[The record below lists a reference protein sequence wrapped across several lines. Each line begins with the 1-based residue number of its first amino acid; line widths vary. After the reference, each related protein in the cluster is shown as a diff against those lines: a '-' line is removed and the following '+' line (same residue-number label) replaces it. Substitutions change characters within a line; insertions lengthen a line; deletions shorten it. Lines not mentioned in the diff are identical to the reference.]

1 MLSQL
6 YKKIRLLTRKGKEPY
21 SSIYKIV
28 GFYPNNPDLYKQA
41 FLHKSQSIEDDD
53 GKWLNNERLEFLGD
67 AILSAVVADIVYKHF
82 QNKREGFLTNTR
94 SKIVSRDS
102 MNRIGLSL
110 GIDHLLRYSINVHA
124 QHEAHNSN
132 MLGNALEALIGA
144 IYLDQGFDACYRF
157 IDDVLIKKHIDIDKI
172 SETEVNFKSNLIEW
186 GQKNRL
192 PISFE
197 IIESFQDEQSNPV
210 FQTAAVLVETG
221 EHIGIGIGYSKKESQ
236 QNAAQMAMKKIRTDR
251 IFQQHI
257 LGLKKKLREEK
268 KAREEVEQT
277 DGQNIVVEES
287 SSEVERIDLSPI
299 SKEAVAE

>member
-1 MLSQL
+1 MH
-6 YKKIRLLTRKGKEPY
+6 KGKEPY
-21 SSIYKIV
+21 LSIYKIV
-28 GFYPNNPDLYKQA
+28 GFYPDNIQLYKQA
-41 FLHKSQSIEDDD
+41 FLHKSQSIEDDE

-236 QNAAQMAMKKIRTDR
+236 QNAAQMAMKIIRTDR

-299 SKEAVAE
+299 SKEAIAE

>member
-1 MLSQL
+1 MH
-6 YKKIRLLTRKGKEPY
+6 KGKEPY
-21 SSIYKIV
+21 LSIYKIV
-28 GFYPNNPDLYKQA
+28 GFYPDNIQLYKQA
-41 FLHKSQSIEDDD
+41 FLHKSQSIEDDE

-268 KAREEVEQT
+268 KAREEVEQS

>member
-1 MLSQL
+1 MH
-6 YKKIRLLTRKGKEPY
+6 KGKEPY
-21 SSIYKIV
+21 LSIYKIV
-28 GFYPNNPDLYKQA
+28 GFYPDNIQLYKQA
-41 FLHKSQSIEDDD
+41 FLHKSQSIEDDE
-53 GKWLNNERLEFLGD
+53 GKWVNNERLEFLGD

-236 QNAAQMAMKKIRTDR
+236 QNAAQMTMKKIRTDR

-277 DGQNIVVEES
+277 DGQKIVVEES

>member
-1 MLSQL
+1 MH
-6 YKKIRLLTRKGKEPY
+6 KGKEPY
-21 SSIYKIV
+21 LSIYKIV
-28 GFYPNNPDLYKQA
+28 GFYPDNIQLYKQA
-41 FLHKSQSIEDDD
+41 FLHKSQSIEDDE

-157 IDDVLIKKHIDIDKI
+157 IDDVLIKKHIEIDKI

>member
-1 MLSQL
+1 MH
-6 YKKIRLLTRKGKEPY
+6 KGKEPY
-21 SSIYKIV
+21 LSIYKIV
-28 GFYPNNPDLYKQA
+28 GFYPDNIQLYKQA
-41 FLHKSQSIEDDD
+41 FLHKSQSIEDDE

-144 IYLDQGFDACYRF
+144 IYLDQGFDACYWF

-299 SKEAVAE
+299 SKEAIAE

>member
-1 MLSQL
+1 MH
-6 YKKIRLLTRKGKEPY
+6 KGKEPY
-21 SSIYKIV
+21 LSIYKIV
-28 GFYPNNPDLYKQA
+28 GFYPDNIQLYKQA
-41 FLHKSQSIEDDD
+41 FLHKSQSIEDDE

-132 MLGNALEALIGA
+132 MQGNALEALIGA

>member
-1 MLSQL
+1 MH
-6 YKKIRLLTRKGKEPY
+6 KGKEPY
-21 SSIYKIV
+21 LSIYKIV
-28 GFYPNNPDLYKQA
+28 GFYPDNIQLYKQA
-41 FLHKSQSIEDDD
+41 FLHKSQSIEDDE

-236 QNAAQMAMKKIRTDR
+236 QNAAQMTMKKIRTDR

-277 DGQNIVVEES
+277 DGQKIVVEES

>member
-1 MLSQL
+1 M
-6 YKKIRLLTRKGKEPY
+6 
-21 SSIYKIV
+21 SIYKIV
-28 GFYPNNPDLYKQA
+28 GFYPDNIQLYQQA

-102 MNRIGLSL
+102 MNRIGSSL
-110 GIDHLLRYSINVHA
+110 GIDHMLRYSVNMHA

-157 IDDVLIKKHIDIDKI
+157 IRDVLIKKHIDIDKI

-192 PISFE
+192 PVSFE

-210 FQTAAVLVETG
+210 FQTAAVLLETG

-251 IFQQHI
+251 TFQQHI

-268 KAREEVEQT
+268 KAREEMEQNAE
-277 DGQNIVVEES
+277 QNAEANEV
-287 SSEVERIDLSPI
+287 SSEVKGFGLSAVQ
-299 SKEAVAE
+299 KEAVVE

>member
-1 MLSQL
+1 MH
-6 YKKIRLLTRKGKEPY
+6 KGKEPY
-21 SSIYKIV
+21 LSIYKIV
-28 GFYPNNPDLYKQA
+28 GFYPDNIQLYKQA
-41 FLHKSQSIEDDD
+41 FLHKSQSIEDDE

-124 QHEAHNSN
+124 QHEDHNSN

>member
-1 MLSQL
+1 MH
-6 YKKIRLLTRKGKEPY
+6 KGKEPY
-21 SSIYKIV
+21 LSIYKIV
-28 GFYPNNPDLYKQA
+28 GFYPDNIQLYKQA
-41 FLHKSQSIEDDD
+41 FLHKSQSIEDDE

-144 IYLDQGFDACYRF
+144 ICLDQGFDACYRF
-157 IDDVLIKKHIDIDKI
+157 IDDILIKKHIDIDKI

>member
-1 MLSQL
+1 MH
-6 YKKIRLLTRKGKEPY
+6 KGKEPY
-21 SSIYKIV
+21 LSIYKIV
-28 GFYPNNPDLYKQA
+28 GFYPDNIQLYKQA
-41 FLHKSQSIEDDD
+41 FLHKSQSIEDDE
-53 GKWLNNERLEFLGD
+53 GIWLNNERLEFLGD

-299 SKEAVAE
+299 SKEAIAE

>member
-1 MLSQL
+1 MH
-6 YKKIRLLTRKGKEPY
+6 KGKEPY
-21 SSIYKIV
+21 LSIYKIV
-28 GFYPNNPDLYKQA
+28 GFYPDNIQLYKQA
-41 FLHKSQSIEDDD
+41 FLHKSQSIEDDE

-197 IIESFQDEQSNPV
+197 IIDSFQDEQSNPV

>member
-299 SKEAVAE
+299 SKEAIAE

>member
-1 MLSQL
+1 MH
-6 YKKIRLLTRKGKEPY
+6 KGKEPY
-21 SSIYKIV
+21 LSIYKIV
-28 GFYPNNPDLYKQA
+28 GFYPDNIQLYKQA
-41 FLHKSQSIEDDD
+41 FLHKSQSIEDDE

-157 IDDVLIKKHIDIDKI
+157 IDDILIKKHIDIDKI

-251 IFQQHI
+251 IYQQHI

>member
-157 IDDVLIKKHIDIDKI
+157 IDNVLIKKHIDIDKI

-299 SKEAVAE
+299 SKEAVVE

>member
-1 MLSQL
+1 MH
-6 YKKIRLLTRKGKEPY
+6 KGKEPY
-21 SSIYKIV
+21 LSIYKIV
-28 GFYPNNPDLYKQA
+28 GFYPDNIQLYKQA
-41 FLHKSQSIEDDD
+41 FLHKSQSIEDDE

-221 EHIGIGIGYSKKESQ
+221 EHIGIGIGHSKKESQ

>member
-1 MLSQL
+1 MH
-6 YKKIRLLTRKGKEPY
+6 KGKEPY
-21 SSIYKIV
+21 LSIYKIV
-28 GFYPNNPDLYKQA
+28 GFYPDNIQLYKQA
-41 FLHKSQSIEDDD
+41 FLHKSQSIEDDE

-144 IYLDQGFDACYRF
+144 IYLDQGFDVCYRF

>member
-1 MLSQL
+1 MH
-6 YKKIRLLTRKGKEPY
+6 KGKEPY
-21 SSIYKIV
+21 LSIYKIV
-28 GFYPNNPDLYKQA
+28 GFYPDNIQLYKQA
-41 FLHKSQSIEDDD
+41 FLHKSQSIEDDE

-157 IDDVLIKKHIDIDKI
+157 IDDILIKKHIDIDKI

-192 PISFE
+192 PVSFE

-210 FQTAAVLVETG
+210 FQTATVLVETG

>member
-1 MLSQL
+1 MH
-6 YKKIRLLTRKGKEPY
+6 KGKEPY
-21 SSIYKIV
+21 LSIYKIV
-28 GFYPNNPDLYKQA
+28 GFYPDNIQLYKQA
-41 FLHKSQSIEDDD
+41 FLHKSQSIEDDE

-197 IIESFQDEQSNPV
+197 IIEPFQDEQSNPV

-299 SKEAVAE
+299 SKEAIAE

>member
-1 MLSQL
+1 MH
-6 YKKIRLLTRKGKEPY
+6 KGKEPY
-21 SSIYKIV
+21 LSIYKIV
-28 GFYPNNPDLYKQA
+28 GFYPDNIQLYKQA
-41 FLHKSQSIEDDD
+41 FLHKSQSIEDDE

-197 IIESFQDEQSNPV
+197 IIESFQDEQSNSV

-299 SKEAVAE
+299 SKEAIAE

>member
-1 MLSQL
+1 MH
-6 YKKIRLLTRKGKEPY
+6 KGKEPY
-21 SSIYKIV
+21 LSIYKIV
-28 GFYPNNPDLYKQA
+28 GFYPDNIQLYKQA

-299 SKEAVAE
+299 SKEAIAE

>member
-1 MLSQL
+1 MH
-6 YKKIRLLTRKGKEPY
+6 KGKEPY
-21 SSIYKIV
+21 LSIYKIV
-28 GFYPNNPDLYKQA
+28 GFYPDNIQLYKQA
-41 FLHKSQSIEDDD
+41 FLHKSQSIEDDE

-94 SKIVSRDS
+94 SKIVSRNS

-157 IDDVLIKKHIDIDKI
+157 IDDILIKKHIDIDKI

>member
-1 MLSQL
+1 MH
-6 YKKIRLLTRKGKEPY
+6 KGKEPY
-21 SSIYKIV
+21 LSIYKIV
-28 GFYPNNPDLYKQA
+28 GFYPDNIQLYKQA
-41 FLHKSQSIEDDD
+41 FLHKSQSIEDDE

-132 MLGNALEALIGA
+132 MLGNVLEALIGA

-299 SKEAVAE
+299 SKEAIAE

>member
-1 MLSQL
+1 MH
-6 YKKIRLLTRKGKEPY
+6 KGKEPY
-21 SSIYKIV
+21 LSIYKIV
-28 GFYPNNPDLYKQA
+28 GFYPDNIQLYKQA
-41 FLHKSQSIEDDD
+41 FLHKSQSIEDDE

-110 GIDHLLRYSINVHA
+110 GIDHLLRNSINVHA

>member
-1 MLSQL
+1 MH
-6 YKKIRLLTRKGKEPY
+6 KGKEPY
-21 SSIYKIV
+21 LSIYKIV
-28 GFYPNNPDLYKQA
+28 GFYPDNIQLYKQA
-41 FLHKSQSIEDDD
+41 FLHKSQSIEDDE

-157 IDDVLIKKHIDIDKI
+157 IDDILIKKHIDIDKI

>member
-6 YKKIRLLTRKGKEPY
+6 YKKIRLLKHKGKEPY
-21 SSIYKIV
+21 LSIYKIV
-28 GFYPNNPDLYKQA
+28 GFYPDNIQLYQQA

-102 MNRIGLSL
+102 MNRIGSSL
-110 GIDHLLRYSINVHA
+110 GIDHMLRYSVNMHA

-157 IDDVLIKKHIDIDKI
+157 IRDVLIKKHIDIDKI

-192 PISFE
+192 PVSFE

-210 FQTAAVLVETG
+210 FQTAAVLLETG

-251 IFQQHI
+251 TFQQHI

-268 KAREEVEQT
+268 KAREGMEQNAEQNAEASEV
-277 DGQNIVVEES
+277 
-287 SSEVERIDLSPI
+287 SSEVEGLDLSVVQ
-299 SKEAVAE
+299 KEAVTE

>member
-1 MLSQL
+1 
-6 YKKIRLLTRKGKEPY
+6 
-21 SSIYKIV
+21 
-28 GFYPNNPDLYKQA
+28 
-41 FLHKSQSIEDDD
+41 
-53 GKWLNNERLEFLGD
+53 
-67 AILSAVVADIVYKHF
+67 
-82 QNKREGFLTNTR
+82 
-94 SKIVSRDS
+94 

-157 IDDVLIKKHIDIDKI
+157 IDDVLIKRHIDIDKI

-268 KAREEVEQT
+268 KSREEVEQT

>member
-1 MLSQL
+1 MH
-6 YKKIRLLTRKGKEPY
+6 KGKEPY
-21 SSIYKIV
+21 LSIYKIV
-28 GFYPNNPDLYKQA
+28 GFYPDNIQLYKQA
-41 FLHKSQSIEDDD
+41 FLHKSQSIEDDE

-287 SSEVERIDLSPI
+287 SSEVERIDLLPI

>member
-1 MLSQL
+1 MH
-6 YKKIRLLTRKGKEPY
+6 KGKEPY
-21 SSIYKIV
+21 LSIYKIV
-28 GFYPNNPDLYKQA
+28 GFYPDNIQLYKQA
-41 FLHKSQSIEDDD
+41 FLHKSQSIEDDE
-53 GKWLNNERLEFLGD
+53 GKWLNNARLEFLGD

-144 IYLDQGFDACYRF
+144 IYLDQGFDVCYRF

-299 SKEAVAE
+299 SKEAIAE

>member
-1 MLSQL
+1 MH
-6 YKKIRLLTRKGKEPY
+6 KGKEPY
-21 SSIYKIV
+21 LSIYKIV
-28 GFYPNNPDLYKQA
+28 GFYPDNIQLYKQA
-41 FLHKSQSIEDDD
+41 FLHKSQSIEDDE

-157 IDDVLIKKHIDIDKI
+157 IDDILIKKHIDIDKI

-236 QNAAQMAMKKIRTDR
+236 QNAAQMTMKKIRTDR

>member
-1 MLSQL
+1 MH
-6 YKKIRLLTRKGKEPY
+6 KGKEPY
-21 SSIYKIV
+21 LSIYKIV
-28 GFYPNNPDLYKQA
+28 GFYPDNIQLYKQA
-41 FLHKSQSIEDDD
+41 FLHKSQSIEDDE

-299 SKEAVAE
+299 SKAAIAE

>member
-1 MLSQL
+1 MH
-6 YKKIRLLTRKGKEPY
+6 KGKEPY
-21 SSIYKIV
+21 LSIYKIV
-28 GFYPNNPDLYKQA
+28 GFYPDNIQLYKQA
-41 FLHKSQSIEDDD
+41 FLHKSQSIEDDE

-82 QNKREGFLTNTR
+82 QNKREDFLTNTR

>member
-1 MLSQL
+1 MH
-6 YKKIRLLTRKGKEPY
+6 KGKEPY
-21 SSIYKIV
+21 LSIYKIV
-28 GFYPNNPDLYKQA
+28 GFYPDNIQLYKQA
-41 FLHKSQSIEDDD
+41 FLHKSQSIEDDE

-268 KAREEVEQT
+268 KSREEVEQT

>member
-1 MLSQL
+1 MH
-6 YKKIRLLTRKGKEPY
+6 KGKEPY
-21 SSIYKIV
+21 LSIYKIV
-28 GFYPNNPDLYKQA
+28 GFYPDNIQLYKQA
-41 FLHKSQSIEDDD
+41 FLHKSQSIEDDE

-210 FQTAAVLVETG
+210 FQTAAVLVETC

-299 SKEAVAE
+299 SKEAIAE